1 MSWLE
6 RSVPI
11 VAVATASG
19 RGAVGIV
26 RISGKGL
33 MPLAEAI
40 CGKAL
45 QARVATYGPF
55 KDAKG
60 EALDHGLALYF
71 PAPHSYTGEDVLE
84 LQGHGGPV
92 VMQLLLARCL
102 EAAAHPDP
110 ATGRSC
116 LPGLRLAEPG
126 EFTQRAFL
134 NDKIDLAQAEAI
146 ADLIDASTEAAARSA
161 SRSLG
166 GVFSREID
174 ALREQIVKLRM
185 LVEATL
191 DFPEEEIDFLEKA
204 DARGRLDRLAATL
217 DGVLGQARQG
227 ALLREGLQVVLAGQ
241 PNAGKSSLL
250 NALAGAELAIVTP
263 IAGTTRDK
271 VSETIQ
277 IEGVP
282 LHVIDTAGLR
292 AEHEAADE
300 VERIGMARSWEAIGQ
315 ADAVLFLHDLTRC
328 DDPAYAGADADIA
341 AKLPQRVP
349 IVHVFNKADVR
360 KVPHDLAA
368 ALQTQGVSGYVAALA
383 AGPGPAPS
391 AALVADDALA
401 GPVLTLSARTGEGL
415 QALRRTLLEIAGW
428 QAAAEGVF
436 IARQRHVQALRA
448 AREHLQ
454 MAQAH
459 ASLSD
464 GALDLLAEELRLAH
478 NALGTITGA
487 FSADDLLGEIFTN
500 FCIGK

>member
-1 MSWLE
+1 MSWRE
-6 RSVPI
+6 HNVPI

-26 RISGKGL
+26 RVSGRGL
-33 MPLAEAI
+33 MPLAQAL
-40 CGKAL
+40 CGREL
-45 QARVATYGPF
+45 QPRVATYGPF
-55 KDAKG
+55 KDAQG

-71 PAPHSYTGEDVLE
+71 PGPHSYTGEDVLE

-102 EAAAHPDP
+102 EAAAETVSH
-110 ATGRSC
+110 ANGERAR

-166 GVFSREID
+166 GAFSREIE
-174 ALREQIVKLRM
+174 ALRDQLINLRM

-204 DARGRLDRLAATL
+204 NARGRLDKLADTL
-217 DGVLGQARQG
+217 DGVLRQARQG
-227 ALLREGLQVVLAGQ
+227 ALLREGLQVVIAGQ

-292 AEHEAADE
+292 ADHEASDE

-315 ADAVLFLHDLTRC
+315 ADAVLFLHDLTRV
-328 DDPAYAGADADIA
+328 DDAAYAQADADIA
-341 AKLPQRVP
+341 QRLPEGVP
-349 IVHVFNKADVR
+349 VVHVFNKVDAVTR
-360 KVPHDLAA
+360 APAWPA
-368 ALQTQGVSGYVAALA
+368 MAPQ
-383 AGPGPAPS
+383 GPA
-391 AALVADDALA
+391 L
-401 GPVLTLSARTGEGL
+401 GLSARTGDGL
-415 QALRRTLLEIAGW
+415 QPLRATLLEIAGW
-428 QAAAEGVF
+428 QAAPEGVF
-436 IARQRHVQALRA
+436 IARQRHVQALRV
-448 AREHLQ
+448 ARAHLDG
-454 MAQAH
+454 AQAH
-459 ASLSD
+459 AALSD

-487 FSADDLLGEIFTN
+487 FSADDLLGEIFTR

>member
-1 MSWLE
+1 MTGMD
-6 RSVPI
+6 RDAPI
-11 VAVATASG
+11 VAVATAAG

-26 RISGKGL
+26 RVSGRGL
-33 MPLAEAI
+33 LPLARVL
-40 CGKAL
+40 CGRDLAPRL
-45 QARVATYGPF
+45 ATYGPF
-55 KDAKG
+55 RDARG
-60 EALDHGLALYF
+60 EALDQGLALYF
-71 PAPHSYTGEDVLE
+71 PGPHSYTGEDVLE

-102 EAAAHPDP
+102 EAAAELD
-110 ATGRSC
+110 AVTGRPL

-161 SRSLG
+161 TRSLG
-166 GVFSREID
+166 GAFSREID
-174 ALREQIVKLRM
+174 ALREQIVQLRM

-204 DARGRLDRLAATL
+204 DARGRLDRLVATL
-217 DGVLGQARQG
+217 DGVLAQARQG

-282 LHVIDTAGLR
+282 LHIIDTAGLR
-292 AEHEAADE
+292 ADHEASDE
-300 VERIGMARSWEAIGQ
+300 VERIGMARSWQAIAE
-315 ADAVLFLHDLTRC
+315 ADAVLFLHDLTRVGE
-328 DDPAYAGADADIA
+328 PAYAQADADIA
-341 AKLPQRVP
+341 ARLPAPGQGATV
-349 IVHVFNKADVR
+349 VHVFNKAD
-360 KVPHDLAA
+360 AA
-368 ALQTQGVSGYVAALA
+368 RAGAGAGALA
-383 AGPGPAPS
+383 VPQPPGE
-391 AALVADDALA
+391 VLA
-401 GPVLTLSARTGEGL
+401 LSARTGEGL
-415 QALRRTLLEIAGW
+415 QALRETLLRQAGW
-428 QAAAEGVF
+428 QAAQEGVF
-436 IARQRHVQALRA
+436 IARQRHVQALAA
-448 AREHLQ
+448 AREHLSL
-454 MAQAH
+454 AQAH
-459 ASLSD
+459 AAQRD

-478 NALGTITGA
+478 NALGRITGA
-487 FSADDLLGEIFTN
+487 FSADDLLGEIFTR

>member
-1 MSWLE
+1 MMGMD
-6 RSVPI
+6 RDAPI

-26 RISGKGL
+26 RVSGHGL
-33 MPLAEAI
+33 RALARAL
-40 CGKAL
+40 CGRELVPRLATFAPFVD
-45 QARVATYGPF
+45 AR
-55 KDAKG
+55 G
-60 EALDHGLALYF
+60 EALDQGLALFF

-102 EAAAHPDP
+102 EAAAETD
-110 ATGRSC
+110 ATTGRAR

-134 NDKIDLAQAEAI
+134 HDKIDLAQAEAI

-161 SRSLG
+161 TRSLG
-166 GVFSREID
+166 GALSREVD
-174 ALREQIVKLRM
+174 ALRELIVRLRM

-191 DFPEEEIDFLEKA
+191 DFPEEEIDFLQQA
-204 DARGRLDRLAATL
+204 DARGRLDRLLAAL

-263 IAGTTRDK
+263 MAGTTRDK

-282 LHVIDTAGLR
+282 LHIIDTAGLR
-292 AEHEAADE
+292 ADNEATDE
-300 VERIGMARSWEAIGQ
+300 VERIGMARSWQAIGE
-315 ADAVLFLHDLTRC
+315 ADAVLFLHDLTRVA
-328 DDPAYAGADADIA
+328 DAAYAKAEAGIA
-341 AKLPQRVP
+341 VRLPAGVSV
-349 IVHVFNKADVR
+349 VHVFNKAD
-360 KVPHDLAA
+360 AA
-368 ALQTQGVSGYVAALA
+368 A
-383 AGPGPAPS
+383 PGPVPAVLCSPPGES
-391 AALVADDALA
+391 
-401 GPVLTLSARTGEGL
+401 LTLSARTGEGL
-415 QALRRTLLEIAGW
+415 PALRQTLLRQAGW
-428 QAAAEGVF
+428 QATQEGVF
-436 IARQRHVQALRA
+436 IARQRHVQALHA
-448 AREHLQ
+448 AREHLVL
-454 MAQAH
+454 AQAH
-459 ASLSD
+459 AAQRD

-478 NALGTITGA
+478 NALGRITGA
-487 FSADDLLGEIFTN
+487 FSADDLLGEIFTR

>member
-1 MSWLE
+1 MSWGE

-26 RISGKGL
+26 RVSGKGL
-33 MPLAEAI
+33 MPLAQAL
-40 CGKAL
+40 CGREL
-45 QARVATYGPF
+45 VPRQATYGPF
-55 KDAKG
+55 KDAHG

-102 EAAAHPDP
+102 EAAAEVAPQ
-110 ATGRSC
+110 TGLAR

-166 GVFSREID
+166 GVFSREIE
-174 ALREQIVKLRM
+174 ALRDQLINLRM

-204 DARGRLDRLAATL
+204 DARGRLDRVAATL
-217 DGVLGQARQG
+217 DRVLGQARQG

-292 AEHEAADE
+292 AEHEASDE

-315 ADAVLFLHDLTRC
+315 ADAVLFLHDLTRR
-328 DDPAYAGADADIA
+328 DEPAYTQADADIA
-341 AKLPQRVP
+341 TRLPEGVP
-349 IVHVFNKADVR
+349 VVHVFNKADAVQ
-360 KVPHDLAA
+360 VADA
-368 ALQTQGVSGYVAALA
+368 VSLNALA
-383 AGPGPAPS
+383 QP
-391 AALVADDALA
+391 D

-415 QALRRTLLEIAGW
+415 QALRHTLLEIAGW
-428 QAAAEGVF
+428 QAAPEGVF
-436 IARQRHVQALRA
+436 IARQRHVQALRQ
-448 AREHLQ
+448 ARGHLEV
-454 MAQAH
+454 AQAH
-459 ASLSD
+459 AALND

-487 FSADDLLGEIFTN
+487 FSADDLLGEIFTR

>member
-1 MSWLE
+1 MSWRE
-6 RSVPI
+6 HQVPI

-26 RISGKGL
+26 RVSGTGL
-33 MPLAEAI
+33 MPLVQAL
-40 CGKAL
+40 CGRELAP
-45 QARVATYGPF
+45 RVATYGPF
-55 KDAKG
+55 KDAQG

-71 PAPHSYTGEDVLE
+71 PGPHSYTGEDVLE

-102 EAAAHPDP
+102 EAAAEHLPDTQR
-110 ATGRSC
+110 AR

-161 SRSLG
+161 TRSLG
-166 GVFSREID
+166 GAFSREID
-174 ALREQIVKLRM
+174 ALRDRLVNLRM

-204 DARGRLDRLAATL
+204 NARGRLDQLAATL
-217 DGVLGQARQG
+217 DGVLAQARQG
-227 ALLREGLQVVLAGQ
+227 ALLREGLQVVIAGQ

-292 AEHEAADE
+292 ADHEASDE

-315 ADAVLFLHDLTRC
+315 ADAVLFLHDLTRV
-328 DDPAYAGADADIA
+328 DEPVYAQADADIA
-341 AKLPQRVP
+341 KRLPEGVP
-349 IVHVFNKADVR
+349 VVHVFNKVDAV
-360 KVPHDLAA
+360 AA
-368 ALQTQGVSGYVAALA
+368 AP
-383 AGPGPAPS
+383 AGPG
-391 AALVADDALA
+391 L
-401 GPVLTLSARTGEGL
+401 GLSARTGEGL
-415 QALRRTLLEIAGW
+415 QALRQTLLTIAGW
-428 QAAAEGVF
+428 QAAPEGVF
-436 IARQRHVQALRA
+436 IARQRHVQALRV

-454 MAQAH
+454 TAQAH
-459 ASLSD
+459 AALND

-487 FSADDLLGEIFTN
+487 FTADDLLGEIFTR